1 MMYGTKFCFNKKWAW
16 FDCVNLSFSC
26 IHAYW
31 LLHLSLHSSLEIRK
45 VIIEI
50 KEKDRA
56 LWHLYRTCART
67 RIMSEI
73 EEEQEQMKADMEA
86 MKKQMTM
93 MMEATMDMRKIMG
106 ASIAT
111 VVAASTAT
119 ERDPAHPPSFNQES
133 HLVTDMEGQGGVTGV
148 ATYGPQYTQS
158 HTFPPYSLPPNYT
171 PSMAVPVPAINVT
184 NPTPICTENN
194 PAQPNQT

>member
-73 EEEQEQMKADMEA
+73 EEEQEYGGHEEA
-86 MKKQMTM
+86 N
-93 MMEATMDMRKIMG
+93 D
-106 ASIAT
+106 
-111 VVAASTAT
+111 
-119 ERDPAHPPSFNQES
+119 D
-133 HLVTDMEGQGGVTGV
+133 DDGGNDGHEKDN
-148 ATYGPQYTQS
+148 GG
-158 HTFPPYSLPPNYT
+158 
-171 PSMAVPVPAINVT
+171 
-184 NPTPICTENN
+184 
-194 PAQPNQT
+194 